1 MAIQMRR
8 GAYTNFNPAK
18 LMPGEWAV
26 VVSGDS
32 NAEDGK
38 AAYICFAAGDVKR
51 VATYED
57 MVDNDHNAVDQNNGA
72 IIKEITDAANK
83 VNSSVIAAAKKSAN
97 EATNAS
103 NAAADAAN
111 RADAAAKSA
120 AASTKPY
127 FIQQNEP
134 PRDKR
139 VDGMLWMQTNESTHK
154 ITSFNRW
161 DANAPGT
168 ALWPGATT
176 YPSSS
181 TYPDQIGAW
190 TPFTA

>member
-8 GAYTNFNPAK
+8 GAYVNFNPAK

-32 NAEDGK
+32 NAKDGK

-51 VATYED
+51 IATFED
-57 MVDNDHNAVDQNNGA
+57 MVDNVHDAVDQNNGA
-72 IIKEITDAANK
+72 IIKEITDAANR
-83 VNSSVIAAAKKSAN
+83 VNSSVIAAAQKSAT
-97 EATNAS
+97 EAAN
-103 NAAADAAN
+103 AAN

-127 FIQQNEP
+127 YIQSAEP
-134 PRDKR
+134 ARDKR

-161 DANAPGT
+161 DADLPGT
-168 ALWPGATT
+168 ALWPGAATF
-176 YPSSS
+176 PSSK
-181 TYPDQIGAW
+181 TYPDEKGAW
-190 TPFTA
+190 TAFGI

>member
-32 NAEDGK
+32 GAKDGK

-57 MVDNDHNAVDQNNGA
+57 MVDNVHDAVDQNNGA
-72 IIKEITDAANK
+72 IIKQITDAADR
-83 VNSSVIAAAKKSAN
+83 VNSGVIAAAQKSAT
-97 EATNAS
+97 EATN
-103 NAAADAAN
+103 AAN

-134 PRDKR
+134 PHSVR
-139 VDGMLWMQTNESTHK
+139 VDGMLWMQTNEGTHK
-154 ITSFNRW
+154 IASFKRW
-161 DANAPGT
+161 DANLPGKAVFPGASTMPGT
-168 ALWPGATT
+168 
-176 YPSSS
+176 S
-181 TYPDQIGAW
+181 TIIDEIGAW
-190 TPFTA
+190 TTFTL